1 MSNILWPPTSELEYS
16 VPLPPAEDDDDFFE
30 H

>member
-16 VPLPPAEDDDDFFE
+16 VPPPSDPDEELPE